1 MGFCFG
7 FISNDSA
14 LLACALKP
22 FGDVLLRPEGA
33 PHGWGLGYFQAG
45 QPLLRK
51 QPKSLSEPL
60 DFAAQA
66 AALKSTLVIGH
77 VRDATVGGQRT
88 ENTHPF
94 RYRNWIFCHTGTLE
108 RFAEIREDL
117 LRAVPEFIRRNIRG
131 NTDSEHLF
139 HLFLS
144 FVNDTGRIDDQRIAP
159 TIAAQALAST
169 FTYADRLI
177 ADRGGSPASGCCVL
191 TNGSVLVA
199 TRRGAPLAVFRTS
212 SHRCEDSEGK
222 PVNASH
228 LKAVAIVGGNWA
240 PSSTGWEA
248 VADRGIVTVDH
259 RLNIEHTTPG

>member
-7 FISNDSA
+7 FMCNDSA
-14 LLACALKP
+14 LLACALQP
-22 FGDVLLRPEGA
+22 FADVLRAPSA
-33 PHGWGLGYFQAG
+33 PHGWGLGYYQAS

-51 QPKSLSEPL
+51 QPKSMGERL

-66 AALKSTLVIGH
+66 AALKSTLVLGH
-77 VRDATVGGQRT
+77 VREATVGGQRT

-108 RFAEIREDL
+108 RFEEIREDL

-159 TIAAQALAST
+159 TVAAQALAST
-169 FTYADRLI
+169 FAYADRLV
-177 ADRGGSPASGCCVL
+177 ADRGGQPSTGCCIL
-191 TNGSVLVA
+191 SNGSVLVA
-199 TRRGAPLAVFRTS
+199 TRRGAPLAIFRNS
-212 SHRCEDSEGK
+212 AYRCDDSEGK

-228 LKAVAIVGGNWA
+228 LKAVAVVGGNRTPA
-240 PSSTGWEA
+240 AGGWEA

-259 RLNIEHTTPG
+259 RMNIEHITPG